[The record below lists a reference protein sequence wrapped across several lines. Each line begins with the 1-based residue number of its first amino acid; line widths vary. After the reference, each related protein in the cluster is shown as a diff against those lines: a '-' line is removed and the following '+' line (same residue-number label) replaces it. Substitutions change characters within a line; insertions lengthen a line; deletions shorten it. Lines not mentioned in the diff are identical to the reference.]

1 MLCNYCKAE
10 VEVKRLD
17 QQKTTK
23 MKELYVNKQIELEEV
38 CKRSHMEIP
47 SLPEMDNI
55 TNLIN
60 SGEPSLYLIHVN
72 CLSFKKKLKNSE
84 LTKAC

>member
-1 MLCNYCKAE
+1 MFFNYCKAE

-23 MKELYVNKQIELEEV
+23 MKELFVNKQIELEEV

-47 SLPEMDNI
+47 SQPEVDNNM
-55 TNLIN
+55 NLMN
-60 SGEPSLYLIHVN
+60 SGELSSYFIHVT
-72 CLSFKKKLKNSE
+72 CLSFKK
-84 LTKAC
+84 